1 MAVQWCTFVQFTKNH
16 VQSENLHLRLDILHR
31 LVFFS
36 RTHPPSWGVFHGS
49 ESTRIKIHPSTAASV
64 NEFFLVLEIAFF
76 VDKICF
82 WCKKTLDLTFGKEW
96 PDRFVPSI
104 SKISWFVMPCL
115 GGKMAPVAGMLLE
128 AGWVRSKNPTL
139 PCWLH
144 KCLTIILNIYYND
157 L

>member
-36 RTHPPSWGVFHGS
+36 RTHPRIMGS
-49 ESTRIKIHPSTAASV
+49 FSRIGIHPDQNSPFNCCLGEWV
-64 NEFFLVLEIAFF
+64 FLVLEIAFF
-76 VDKICF
+76 VDPKNASGA
-82 WCKKTLDLTFGKEW
+82 KKHWNAGFLTVQGKEW

-115 GGKMAPVAGMLLE
+115 GGKMAPVAGMRL
-128 AGWVRSKNPTL
+128 WVRSKSYTS
-139 PCWLH
+139 CWLH
-144 KCLTIILNIYYND
+144 KMSYNNPQYIL
-157 L
+157 

>member
-76 VDKICF
+76 VDKKCF
-82 WCKKTLDLTFGKEW
+82 WCKAETLDLTVWQRIF

-115 GGKMAPVAGMLLE
+115 GGKMAPVAGMRLE
-128 AGWVRSKNPTL
+128 AMSQVKILHS
-139 PCWLH
+139 CWLH